1 MVLQPPSQEANHKW
15 ILSVKVMAKH
25 SIQRISNPNFR
36 RDDETGLSRTVSNV
50 EERRPKSS
58 QTLNLGLQCLICF
71 PVQTETP
78 VWMKIMSQATCG
90 EATRH
95 ARVSEGHA
103 LGIQS
108 GDG

>member
-1 MVLQPPSQEANHKW
+1 MDPLREGHGKALHSENSA
-15 ILSVKVMAKH
+15 IL
-25 SIQRISNPNFR
+25 IFG
-36 RDDETGLSRTVSNV
+36 ETMRLDFHVSNV

-58 QTLNLGLQCLICF
+58 QTLNLGLQCPICF

-78 VWMKIMSQATCG
+78 VWMKIMLQATCG

-95 ARVSEGHA
+95 ARVSKGHA
-103 LGIQS
+103 LGIPS

>member
-1 MVLQPPSQEANHKW
+1 MDPLRDGHGKALHSENSA
-15 ILSVKVMAKH
+15 ILIFGAMMS
-25 SIQRISNPNFR
+25 SRIECRRKKTKEFSNPEPR
-36 RDDETGLSRTVSNV
+36 SSVSDLF
-50 EERRPKSS
+50 SCAD
-58 QTLNLGLQCLICF
+58 G
-71 PVQTETP
+71 
-78 VWMKIMSQATCG
+78 MKIMSQATCG